1 MKRLNDTVETGLNV
15 VEKEWRCEVTFVENV
30 GRKRLRCALKAIE
43 CEAEFIG
50 NDAVAQPDC
59 LAKELL
65 IEVHNDQSTRQ
76 RILGIEQSHVD
87 IVTRNA
93 EVLPQNSVI

>member
-1 MKRLNDTVETGLNV
+1 MKRLNDAVETGLNV

-30 GRKRLRCALKAIE
+30 GRKGLRCALKAIE

-50 NDAVAQPDC
+50 NDTVAQLDC